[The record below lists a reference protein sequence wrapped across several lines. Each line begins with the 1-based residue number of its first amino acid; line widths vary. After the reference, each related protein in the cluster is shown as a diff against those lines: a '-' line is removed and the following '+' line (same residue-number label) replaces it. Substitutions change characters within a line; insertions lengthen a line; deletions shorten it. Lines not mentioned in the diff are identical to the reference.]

1 MILLGGSLLGSS
13 NAIIAAL
20 ADIESLG
27 PLVVIAAAA
36 FISTAALWWI
46 YFWPPHHEA
55 IQGLGSSIRYGYV
68 HYFVFAAAGA
78 LSSGIEVEIGVLTG
92 QAVLDGVSASFTVAV
107 PVAVFVLGIWWIAL
121 KANADRVV
129 NTVVP
134 LGALVVLL
142 DPVIPN
148 PYNLIATAG
157 VLALMVAVLE
167 LRPPVDRSTG
177 LRPGASGSAS

>member
-1 MILLGGSLLGSS
+1 M
-13 NAIIAAL
+13 
-20 ADIESLG
+20 
-27 PLVVIAAAA
+27 IAAAA
-36 FISTAALWWI
+36 FVSTAALWWI

-55 IQGLGSSIRYGYV
+55 IRSFGSSLRYGYV

-78 LSSGIEVEIGVLTG
+78 LSAGIEVEIDVLTG
-92 QAVLDGVSASFTVAV
+92 RAVLDGTGASFTVAI
-107 PVAVFVLGIWWIAL
+107 PVAVFVLGIWWIAV
-121 KANADRVV
+121 KDNAGRLV

-157 VLALMVAVLE
+157 VLVLMVVVLE
-167 LRPPVDRSTG
+167 LRPPVERRTP
-177 LRPGASGSAS
+177 LRRKVSGNPAEPHGRPNGRPAKG